1 MVPVLFLMATTLTTN
16 DTSNEDQTGEDTKSQ
31 SSHILP
37 TVLVISVL
45 LVISILL
52 AWYFLRLRNQRKEV
66 VTTVDK
72 KIPNGIL
79 EEQGDIVDI
88 IDISEALNTPSS
100 SGCDG

>member
-16 DTSNEDQTGEDTKSQ
+16 DTSNEDQTGDTKSQ

-79 EEQGDIVDI
+79 EEQGPVTFNN
-88 IDISEALNTPSS
+88 ECLSS
-100 SGCDG
+100 LCH

>member
-79 EEQGDIVDI
+79 EEQGPVTFNN
-88 IDISEALNTPSS
+88 ECLSS
-100 SGCDG
+100 LCH